1 MSDNPYRYRQPA
13 VFEVDADCT
22 LHEAMQV
29 ARVIIEA
36 QDITEE
42 VVMEEYERGLRD
54 GLTLTIGYIQ
64 GYAERRGLRGDAAM
78 HFRALCDELRAGERK
93 GDDHL

>member
-1 MSDNPYRYRQPA
+1 VSDNPYRYHRPA
-13 VFEVDADCT
+13 EFEVDADCT

-42 VVMEEYERGLRD
+42 A
-54 GLTLTIGYIQ
+54 
-64 GYAERRGLRGDAAM
+64 AEHG
-78 HFRALCDELRAGERK
+78 
-93 GDDHL
+93 